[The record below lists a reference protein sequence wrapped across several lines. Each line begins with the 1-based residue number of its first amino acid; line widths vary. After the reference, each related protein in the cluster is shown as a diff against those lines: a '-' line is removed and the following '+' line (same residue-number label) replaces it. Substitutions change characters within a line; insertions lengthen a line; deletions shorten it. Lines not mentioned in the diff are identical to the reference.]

1 MAKLSD
7 HYDSSEFVCHCCGR
21 LPSRGM
27 NPVLITKLEA
37 LRHALGDTP
46 IIINSGF
53 RCIAHNMAVGGLPD
67 SQHLLGNAADISVQ
81 SLFDDFSLD
90 DVVSKALIIGFDGI
104 GRYVSSGFV
113 HLDVR
118 SNGAEPGV
126 YRWDGD

>member
-1 MAKLSD
+1 MTKLSE
-7 HYDSSEFVCHCCGR
+7 HFDSGEFICPCCRR
-21 LPSRGM
+21 LPSCGM
-27 NPVLITKLEA
+27 NPILITKLEA

-46 IIINSGF
+46 IIVNSGF
-53 RCIAHNMAVGGLPD
+53 RCISHNMAVGGLPD

-90 DVVSKALIIGFDGI
+90 DVVSKALSIGFDGI

-118 SNGAEPGV
+118 SNGSEPGV